1 MPLIAW
7 PVLWI
12 LAMLTMIV
20 AVAVAGMREKKS
32 RAKSVSQSMQP
43 MQVGADATAPVDG
56 GDGFGDSFGATDGFG
71 DDPFK

>member
-20 AVAVAGMREKKS
+20 ATVVVGLREKKS
-32 RAKSVSQSMQP
+32 RAKAAAQSMP
-43 MQVGADATAPVDG
+43 MQMSQDAAPVGA
-56 GDGFGDSFGATDGFG
+56 GDGFGDSFGAPDSFG

>member
-20 AVAVAGMREKKS
+20 ATIVAGSREKKT
-32 RAKSVSQSMQP
+32 RVKAASQSMQP
-43 MQVGADATAPVDG
+43 MQMGQEAVAPVDG